1 MPKASYLI
9 VILASVLLDQG
20 AKLAV
25 ERGLEFYRSRRLVGK
40 LVKIKPVYNSGG
52 ALGIFS
58 GKGTFFTI
66 FSLVAIALL
75 LFGLFVFDFKF
86 FPSGFGLSLIAGG
99 AVGNLVDRLR
109 NGAVTDFIGIGDLP
123 IFNVADAL
131 IVIGAGLVIFGII
144 KWEGYI

>member
-1 MPKASYLI
+1 MAKASYLI
-9 VILASVLLDQG
+9 VILTSLLVDQG
-20 AKLAV
+20 TKLAV
-25 ERGLEFYRSRRLVGK
+25 ERGLEFYSSRRLVGE

-52 ALGIFS
+52 AFGVFP

-75 LFGLFVFDFKF
+75 LSGLFVFDFKF
-86 FPSGFGLSLIAGG
+86 FPSGLGLSLIAGG

-109 NGAVTDFIGIGDLP
+109 NGAVTDFIQIGDLP
-123 IFNVADAL
+123 IFNVADTL

-144 KWEGYI
+144 KEEGYI